1 MTVDE
6 GRWTESHVFVVGLS
20 FFARQQ
26 WGKAP
31 VSRQSMKNYMYLVS
45 VLSLAVMLV
54 ACATPGPTATP
65 TAAGIR
71 SSGPTGA
78 DVPALHKTWQW
89 QKRIILDSGEEVQ
102 IDDPSR
108 YTLTFKADGTY
119 EFQADCNKGSGSYV
133 ADEKGAI
140 RMEAG
145 PVTLGECSE
154 GSRYQEVMN
163 MMYAVQDYRLEEDG
177 ATLVLVWPAGGPEDY
192 FR

>member
-1 MTVDE
+1 
-6 GRWTESHVFVVGLS
+6 
-20 FFARQQ
+20 
-26 WGKAP
+26 
-31 VSRQSMKNYMYLVS
+31 MKNNLYLIS

-54 ACATPGPTATP
+54 ACATPAPTATP
-65 TAAGIR
+65 TVAGMP

-89 QKRIILDSGEEVQ
+89 QKRIILDSGQEEQ

-108 YTLTFKADGTY
+108 YTLTLKADGTY

-145 PVTLGECSE
+145 PVTLAECGE
-154 GSRYQEVMN
+154 GSRYQDMMN
-163 MMYAVQDYRLEEDG
+163 TMYAVQDYRLEDNG

-192 FR
+192 FK